1 MKKIMTILCI
11 TCISVSAIAQS
22 GVRIGN
28 YEFFIKKAGQDS
40 IIQVFVED
48 DPCPPCPSENEIRPK
63 PKSKQH
69 KYHKSTTF
77 TGIGFISSN
86 SNNLFPKYNSADYYT
101 ILGGK
106 SMNLDFGR
114 MHRYHLSR
122 RFALGTSL
130 QYSYYNYRLKLDE
143 PVYLQEVY
151 NRRFTKDEIYKQVFR
166 SHNVAG
172 GVFTRF
178 YLVPPKNRGNDGL
191 YLDLGAQG
199 DFAFSKYCK
208 LKTHSGD
215 KYKQRDGE
223 AFNPFSASAI
233 ARIGCKGWGWGNDAF
248 AFFVRYRFTDAFN
261 SNVLPKELPPI
272 TFGIQF
278 H

>member
-40 IIQVFVED
+40 IIQVFAEN
-48 DPCPPCPSENEIRPK
+48 DPCPPCPSENETRPK
-63 PKSKQH
+63 PKSKPH
-69 KYHKSTTF
+69 KYYKSTTF
-77 TGIGFISSN
+77 SGIGFI
-86 SNNLFPKYNSADYYT
+86 LPDYNSADYYT
-101 ILGGK
+101 VLGGN
-106 SMNLDFGR
+106 SMNLDFGS

-130 QYSYYNYRLKLDE
+130 QYSFYNYRLKLDE
-143 PVYLQEVY
+143 PVYLENVY
-151 NRRFTKDEIYKQVFR
+151 NRPFTKNEIYKQVFR
-166 SHNVAG
+166 SHNVAAG
-172 GVFTRF
+172 AFTRF
-178 YLVPPKNRGNDGL
+178 YLIPPKNRGNDV
-191 YLDLGAQG
+191 YLDLGVQG
-199 DFAFSKYCK
+199 DFAFSKYSK

-223 AFNPFSASAI
+223 AFKPFTASAI
-233 ARIGCKGWGWGNDAF
+233 ARIGCKGWKWGTDAF

-272 TFGIQF
+272 TIGIQF
-278 H
+278 HYN